1 MMADVTDSAPNDSE
15 LFREFEHTG
24 DIGIE
29 IDAPTRSELFR
40 RAAIALGAV
49 MVERKTVKA
58 SEERH
63 LQIEAVHDI
72 ERMHDMLSH
81 LLDLFIVEGF
91 VWRDAS
97 VVESDSD
104 LKIVLRGESFDP
116 NRHDFRGEVKAIT
129 YHQLTV
135 APDSSGWHARIILD
149 V

>member
-24 DIGIE
+24 DVGIE
-29 IDAPTRSELFR
+29 IAAPTKNELFR

-49 MVERKTVKA
+49 MVERSTVEA
-58 SEERH
+58 REARR
-63 LQIEAVHDI
+63 IEVQAIDDI
-72 ERMHDMLSH
+72 ERMHDMLSQ
-81 LLDLFIVEGF
+81 LLDLFIVDGF

-97 VVESDSD
+97 ITESASD
-104 LKIVLRGESFDP
+104 LNVVLHGESFDP

-135 APDSSGWHARIILD
+135 AQDSSGWHARIILD